1 MINFIVCEDNKVIL
15 QKNVDIIN
23 KVMFN
28 NNINYRIYPFTTY
41 NEELKKLIKQEK
53 EKTIYILDI
62 ELDEISGIDIAKEIR
77 NNDLNSFILISTA
90 HTEYLPYTLKS
101 KLLIYD
107 YVSKFYD
114 YEEKLTHTIMN
125 ILSQDPE
132 SNKISI
138 KIKGKEYN
146 IRFEDIISIKHDNIK
161 RKTIIKTNDSIYE
174 VNIPLS
180 SITKSLDNRFIKEKD
195 GSFINVNNNNSNRLI
210 NKR

>member
-15 QKNVDIIN
+15 QKNLDIIN

-28 NNINYRIYPFTTY
+28 NNISYRIYPFTTY
-41 NEELKKLIKQEK
+41 DEELKKLIKEEK
-53 EKTIYILDI
+53 DKTIYILDI
-62 ELDEISGIDIAKEIR
+62 ELDETSGIDIAKEIR

-114 YEEKLTHTIMN
+114 YEEKLTHAITD

-132 SNKISI
+132 TTRISI
-138 KIKGKEYN
+138 KIKGKTYIIN
-146 IRFEDIISIKHDNIK
+146 FDDIISIKHDNIK
-161 RKTIIKTNDSIYE
+161 RKTIIKTKNNLYE
-174 VNIPLS
+174 INATLS
-180 SITKSLDNRFIKEKD
+180 SITKNLDNRFIKDKD
-195 GSFINVNNNNSNRLI
+195 GSFINVKNKKTLI
-210 NKR
+210 G